1 MDEDTYF
8 SFEAFEAEGYG
19 PDDLNFAIKV
29 YTDSTGL
36 ELVIAQPRKDRVKVV
51 TIEDPLAMRKLGSFL
66 RKSLLIM
73 AENFG
78 ETIAFVEG
86 KK

>member
-1 MDEDTYF
+1 MYENYS
-8 SFEAFEAEGYG
+8 SFDDFALEYSD

-29 YTDSTGL
+29 CIYSTGV
-36 ELVIAQPRKDRVKVV
+36 ELIVAQPRKERVKVI
-51 TIEDPLAMRKLGSFL
+51 TIEDPFAMHQLGSYL

-73 AENFG
+73 AENFV
-78 ETIAFVEG
+78 ETIAFVEQ